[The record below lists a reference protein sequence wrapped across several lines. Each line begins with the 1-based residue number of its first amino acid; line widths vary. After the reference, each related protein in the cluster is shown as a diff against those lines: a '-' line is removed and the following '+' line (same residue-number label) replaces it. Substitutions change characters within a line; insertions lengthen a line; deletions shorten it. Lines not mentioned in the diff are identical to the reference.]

1 MKETTSIN
9 ICVSS
14 TNCLMTTPITRLIRS
29 ISLPVHRVHQTCQCP
44 KMNMCETHATECGC
58 EARTA
63 EARGPESR
71 QQEVDSW
78 AGRHRA
84 PSPPARGSGSAVSSP
99 SGVLGLWPAL
109 GLPYGI
115 GAGHYIL
122 CPVVSSSI
130 FFPRLISAVA
140 DRLLYFHTW
149 CGLSANLGCRSAVA

>member
-1 MKETTSIN
+1 
-9 ICVSS
+9 
-14 TNCLMTTPITRLIRS
+14 MTTRHRITWKRRRQS
-29 ISLPVHRVHQTCQCP
+29 ISVSPVRTVWWPRPSRVWLGRLPVHRVHQTCQCP
-44 KMNMCETHATECGC
+44 KMNICETHATECGC

-84 PSPPARGSGSAVSSP
+84 LSPPDRGPGSAVSSP

-115 GAGHYIL
+115 GAGHYIFVL
-122 CPVVSSSI
+122 WFLLMAAMRSRCEHYTYVLWFLLLS
-130 FFPRLISAVA
+130 FFLA
-140 DRLLYFHTW
+140 
-149 CGLSANLGCRSAVA
+149 